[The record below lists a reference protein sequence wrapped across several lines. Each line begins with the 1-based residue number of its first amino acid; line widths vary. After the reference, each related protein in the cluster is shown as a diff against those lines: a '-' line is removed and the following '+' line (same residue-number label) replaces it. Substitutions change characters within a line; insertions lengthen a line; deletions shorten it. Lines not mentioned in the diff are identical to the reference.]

1 MVRIFQRNKSS
12 VYWFDIIFNGKRYQE
27 STGETNRNLALKKA
41 TEREKEI
48 KATPDYREHL
58 KKLIEA
64 IDSLTVN
71 ERDSIRNECIEKIAE
86 GTIFKMTLENA
97 FDAYREKPKKRII
110 SERTYRDYQN
120 LWNKFIQ
127 WTKENY
133 PAISYLNEIDVEVAE
148 KYLNSE
154 HEKGLAERTYNE
166 RIKKFRAMF
175 SALSKTAGLKENVWK
190 SVDKMT
196 EGTISKKMLTKNQLK
211 DLFSITDGEMKV
223 LFMIGLFTG
232 LRLGDSATLK
242 WNEIDFEN
250 GFIIRLPN
258 KTKNLKKKIEIPL
271 LGILRDNL
279 EEIRNNLPD
288 KNKSEYV
295 LPEMA
300 RLYINSTPYLSKII
314 QQTFEKAGIETKV
327 EREGTTRKTA
337 VYGFHSFRHSF
348 VSLCASG
355 NIPVNVVMELVG
367 HNSKAVHQIYQHAT
381 NEQKV
386 KAIEAVEQATREK
399 TE

>member
-1 MVRIFQRNKSS
+1 MVSVFQRKGSKSYYFKTMIDRQ
-12 VYWFDIIFNGKRYQE
+12 VYYE
-27 STGETNRNLALKKA
+27 STGETNYNQALKKA
-41 TEREKEI
+41 TERTKEL
-48 KATPDYREHL
+48 KGQTDFREAL
-58 KKLIEA
+58 KRLIDC
-64 IDSLTVN
+64 IDHVDIS
-71 ERDSIRNECIEKIAE
+71 ERDAVRNECIEKIGS
-86 GTIFKMTLENA
+86 GTIFKMKLEDA
-97 FDAYREKPKKRII
+97 FESYREKPKKRTI
-110 SERTYRDYQN
+110 SERTYNDYKI
-120 LWNKFIQ
+120 LWGKFIQ

-133 PAISYLNEIDVEVAE
+133 PTVVYLNEIDNEIAE

-154 HEKGLAERTYNE
+154 KEKGIAERTYNE

-190 SVDKMT
+190 SISKMT

-232 LRLGDSATLK
+232 LRLGDASTLK
-242 WNEIDFEN
+242 WKEIDFEN

-271 LGILRDNL
+271 LGILRENL
-279 EEIRNNLPD
+279 EEIRNSLPD

-300 RLYINSTPYLSKII
+300 RLYINSPSYLSFLI
-314 QQTFEKAGIETKV
+314 QQTFVKAGIETKV